1 MEPSV
6 LLLDEPLSNLDATLR
21 MEMRAELKRLHR
33 ETGAT
38 IVYVTHDQ
46 LEALTM
52 SSHIA
57 LLESGEL
64 QQFSAPLEIYERPA
78 NRFAADFLGSPRIN
92 FVDATLDQDSL
103 RWGDVSIRLPKSA
116 KKDVGPRVS
125 LGLRAE
131 ELGLSRTCGPGMV
144 EGRVLTVLPT
154 GADWFYQVRVADE
167 VLTIRHNGETPFN
180 YEDIVY
186 VEIRSKSLK
195 IFDDAGKAVQ

>member
-1 MEPSV
+1 
-6 LLLDEPLSNLDATLR
+6 

-38 IVYVTHDQ
+38 IIYVTHDQ

-103 RWGDVSIRLPKSA
+103 SWGDMTIQLPKSQKRMLA
-116 KKDVGPRVS
+116 RV
-125 LGLRAE
+125 
-131 ELGLSRTCGPGMV
+131 
-144 EGRVLTVLPT
+144 
-154 GADWFYQVRVADE
+154 
-167 VLTIRHNGETPFN
+167 
-180 YEDIVY
+180 
-186 VEIRSKSLK
+186 
-195 IFDDAGKAVQ
+195 